1 LDTWISKEESG
12 LSGSPAT
19 NSSARVPGS
28 ARTKHLVALLCALAV
43 LIPSCTTSQSS
54 SSPSTCR
61 GVQVRP
67 GTDLQA
73 RIESRPRGTTF
84 CFAKGLYLLSG
95 TIWTGRKFPTLDL
108 RAGAVIDG
116 QNGGFIGITG
126 PDGPADKPG
135 TTILGGVFQH
145 FGNAGAPSWVSPLI
159 VRRNGVVKGTEFKE
173 NFNKGL
179 AIQGSNA
186 RVSYVDTHH
195 NGRYGLVV
203 TRPCD
208 GCPGPVGVIVE
219 DSEIAFNN
227 TRQLSTSDAAGG
239 TKFSGGT
246 DGMIVRGNEVHDNYG
261 SGLWWDGFNRNAQV
275 YGNVI
280 RDNRN
285 WGIFWELSYGGA
297 KIHDNT
303 LTGNGIGD
311 GMANWYNNVQL
322 LVSCSDGS
330 VGRIEIYDNTIDGA
344 AYPLGLINHSGHPLR
359 TAGAYVHHNRMTLRS
374 SGDEVGAVAY
384 DGLTELFSKAANNR
398 FDSNTYL
405 VPDPSGAYWAWD
417 GQMLTWSQWQAAG
430 NDLHGAVQAIP

>member
-1 LDTWISKEESG
+1 MF
-12 LSGSPAT
+12 
-19 NSSARVPGS
+19 
-28 ARTKHLVALLCALAV
+28 LCSVLV
-43 LIPSCTTSQSS
+43 LIPGLLTAPDPAEASMS
-54 SSPSTCR
+54 STCR

-67 GTDLQA
+67 DTDLQA

-95 TIWTGRKFPTLDL
+95 TIRTGQKFPTLDL

-116 QNGGFIGITG
+116 QNGGFIGING
-126 PDGPADKPG
+126 PDGPANKPG

-145 FGNAGAPSWVSPLI
+145 FGNAGASWVSPLI

-173 NFNKGL
+173 NFNAGL

-186 RVSYVDTHH
+186 RVSHVDTHH

-203 TRPCD
+203 TEPCH

-227 TRQLSTSDAAGG
+227 TRMLPTGDDAGG

-261 SGLWWDGFNRNAQV
+261 SGLWWDGYNRNAQV
-275 YGNVI
+275 YGNDI

-303 LTGNGIGD
+303 LTGNGTGD
-311 GMANWYNNVQL
+311 GTANWYNNVQL

-330 VGRIEIYDNTIDGA
+330 VGHIEIYDNTIDGT
-344 AYPLGLINHSGHPLR
+344 AYPLGLINGSHHPLR

-374 SGDEVGAVAY
+374 SGEVGAVAF
-384 DGLTELFSKAANNR
+384 DGLTELFSNAANNR

-405 VPDPSGAYWAWD
+405 VTDPGGAYWAWD

-430 NDLHGAVQAIP
+430 NDVHGTRHKAG

>member
-1 LDTWISKEESG
+1 M
-12 LSGSPAT
+12 
-19 NSSARVPGS
+19 
-28 ARTKHLVALLCALAV
+28 
-43 LIPSCTTSQSS
+43 
-54 SSPSTCR
+54 
-61 GVQVRP
+61 QVRP

-73 RIESRPRGTTF
+73 RIESEPRGTVF

-95 TIWTGRKFPTLDL
+95 TIRTGQKFPTLDL

-116 QNGGFIGITG
+116 QNGGFVGING
-126 PDGPADKPG
+126 PDGPANKPG

-145 FGNAGAPSWVSPLI
+145 FGNAGASWVSPLI

-173 NFNKGL
+173 NFNAGL

-186 RVSYVDTHH
+186 RVSHVDTHH

-203 TRPCD
+203 TEPCD

-227 TRQLSTSDAAGG
+227 TRMLPTDDDAGG

-261 SGLWWDGFNRNAQV
+261 SGLWWDGYNRNAQV

-311 GMANWYNNVQL
+311 GSPNFFNNVQL

-330 VGRIEIYDNTIDGA
+330 DGGIEIFRNRITNLRLYRQQGKCRPIAHCTASNNGSD
-344 AYPLGLINHSGHPLR
+344 INQLEALMGSP
-359 TAGAYVHHNRMTLRS
+359 
-374 SGDEVGAVAY
+374 
-384 DGLTELFSKAANNR
+384 
-398 FDSNTYL
+398 
-405 VPDPSGAYWAWD
+405 
-417 GQMLTWSQWQAAG
+417 
-430 NDLHGAVQAIP
+430 